1 LVIHQASADV
11 VLGFVGRTGRHPPND
26 DSDSIAGV
34 AGWALSFH
42 GTKLLRVTDKNG
54 LCVLF
59 DEADELIKE
68 NRSDG
73 GVDQDEAH
81 EREVKWEGIPK
92 LGFVPEIVGDPIGL
106 NKDGDEEAERQKP
119 NSNFV

>member
-1 LVIHQASADV
+1 M
-11 VLGFVGRTGRHPPND
+11 
-26 DSDSIAGV
+26 AGV
-34 AGWALSFH
+34 AGWALSLH
-42 GTKLLRVTDKNG
+42 DTKLLRVTDKKG

-68 NRSDG
+68 NRSDR

-106 NKDGDEEAERQKP
+106 NKHGDEEAERQKP

>member
-106 NKDGDEEAERQKP
+106 NKHGDEEAE
-119 NSNFV
+119 